1 MFSIKAPPVKT
12 KTKPDSRVEK
22 PPSFPVLSVRPAD
35 GAEGDADVGRG
46 LQGGRA
52 GQQDEVGPG
61 ERRAELLLDRIQQGQ
76 TGLEV
81 GIHWPVLPRG
91 ESRRNLVY

>member
-1 MFSIKAPPVKT
+1 MQGLVQTPQVKT

-22 PPSFPVLSVRPAD
+22 PPSFPVLGVRPAD
-35 GAEGDADVGRG
+35 GAEGDVDLGRG

-61 ERRAELLLDRIQQGQ
+61 ERRAELLLDWIQQGQ
-76 TGLEV
+76 AGLEV
-81 GIHWPVLPRG
+81 GVD
-91 ESRRNLVY
+91 